1 MESKDICKICGST
14 GEHTQCTGCER
25 FVCEQ
30 CESLLTDALTEI
42 GSGSYCAECLD
53 KPAIADLRQYLRSGE
68 HKAVSRDGKETRW
81 FGVRRCVADDGAI
94 MGWLVSGG
102 GQVTPC
108 ESPLAVEAAIRGMF

>member
-1 MESKDICKICGST
+1 MIGCINMNICKICGST

-30 CESLLTDALTEI
+30 CESLLTDALT
-42 GSGSYCAECLD
+42 GGYCAECLD

-68 HKAVSRDGKETRW
+68 HKAVSRDGREVRW